1 MTELHEVATEQL
13 PTRASRLDRLKFGRE
28 HGKLLAG
35 SGAGWALDAMDVGLI
50 SYVMTALAVEWDLTN
65 TQLSWIGSIGFV
77 GMMIGAS
84 VGGLLADKLG
94 RRNVFALTL
103 LVYGIATGMAAFSAG
118 IAMLMILRFVVG
130 LGLGAELPVA
140 STLVSEFAPQRIRG
154 RMVVWLESF
163 WALGWIM
170 AALLGYFLVPQ
181 TIGGWSG
188 WRWALLVGLVPA
200 AYALVVRHGLPESVR
215 FLESKG
221 KLRQAEESVREFE
234 TNSGVEQAIG
244 VDTAV
249 RHTPVSVETVET
261 QQESLFSPNL
271 RRRTIALW
279 AVWFFVNLSYYGAFT
294 WMPTLLLRQGHSLVR
309 SFEYTLIITL
319 AQIPGYAVAAWLIE
333 KWGRRP
339 TLACFLLGSGISAV
353 LFGIQTDPTGIIIA
367 GCAMSFFNLGAWG
380 ALYAI
385 GPEIYP
391 TSMRGTGTGAAS
403 AAGRVAAIIA
413 PLCVPLMLTV
423 GGNPLVFGVFGAS
436 FLIAAGSALFLPE
449 RRLQNMVE

>member
-1 MTELHEVATEQL
+1 MSAELPGSASTL
-13 PTRASRLDRLKFGRE
+13 PTRAERLNRLRFGRE
-28 HGKLLAG
+28 HGKLLVG
-35 SGAGWALDAMDVGLI
+35 SGIGWALDAMDVGLI
-50 SYVMTALAVEWDLTN
+50 SYVMAALAASWQLEN

-84 VGGLLADKLG
+84 VGGLLADRLG

-103 LVYGIATGMAAFSAG
+103 LVYGLATGAAAFSAG
-118 IAMLMILRFVVG
+118 IAMLIVLRFVVG

-163 WALGWIM
+163 WAVGWIM
-170 AALLGYFLVPQ
+170 AALLGYFLVPKQ
-181 TIGGWSG
+181 MGGWPG

-200 AYALVVRHGLPESVR
+200 FYALVVRRGLPESVR

-221 KLRQAEESVREFE
+221 RLAEAERSVRLFEKHSDVAADVEFD
-234 TNSGVEQAIG
+234 V
-244 VDTAV
+244 AV
-249 RHTPVSVETVET
+249 AQTPLSIDSSPEKI
-261 QQESLFSPNL
+261 SIFSPLL
-271 RRRTIALW
+271 RKRTIALW
-279 AVWFFVNLSYYGAFT
+279 SVWFFVNLSYYGAFT
-294 WMPTLLLRQGHSLVR
+294 WLPTLLFRQGHSLVR

-319 AQIPGYAVAAWLIE
+319 AQLPGYAMAAWLIE

-339 TLACFLLGSGISAV
+339 TLATFLLGSGVAAG
-353 LFGIQTDPTGIIIA
+353 LFGLQNSTAGILLA
-367 GCAMSFFNLGAWG
+367 GMALSFFNLGAWG

-391 TSMRGTGTGAAS
+391 TAMRGTGTGAAA

-413 PLCVPLMLTV
+413 PLGVPFLLA
-423 GGNPLVFGVFGAS
+423 GGGSPLVFGVFAVS
-436 FLIAAGSALFLPE
+436 FAIAAGSAMLLPE
-449 RRLQNMVE
+449 RSQRSMVE